1 MPASTLS
8 PKQVIAY
15 KVGARARKFMLEDCV
30 IEGYEV
36 LLTSLAETKETEPE
50 LHALLQ
56 LERPAPPPPA
66 TQADELR
73 GEAFRRVARPA
84 PRDCWCASAR
94 VD

>member
-56 LERPAPPPPA
+56 LEMVKY
-66 TQADELR
+66 EK
-73 GEAFRRVARPA
+73 RVERYENEENS
-84 PRDCWCASAR
+84 DLEG
-94 VD
+94 D